1 MGVPRGQTS
10 QPGPPPRPG
19 DSLSYEMKDR
29 RSAEEEEALD
39 EWIEVMEK
47 VLPLS
52 LMATKGGIES
62 LISLCS
68 TLIEEQKKRTQS
80 RFLEHLG
87 ELSGDGLD
95 AISGEEVSGQS
106 VGASDPPLPP

>member
-1 MGVPRGQTS
+1 MENG
-10 QPGPPPRPG
+10 
-19 DSLSYEMKDR
+19 
-29 RSAEEEEALD
+29 RSPEEEEALN

-68 TLIEEQKKRTQS
+68 TLIEEQKKKTLS
-80 RFLEHLG
+80 RFLELLGGRLGGEGCHLRG
-87 ELSGDGLD
+87 S
-95 AISGEEVSGQS
+95 SHRSF
-106 VGASDPPLPP
+106 